1 MEVLTFYDGE
11 ILGAYLVTRD
21 DILICDPE
29 SEYYPVVEEL
39 GGEVI
44 RLAADSK
51 DYLERMKTGKKELDA
66 RNAAKT
72 QELHDLNTEQIK

>member
-11 ILGAYLVTRD
+11 ILGTYLVTRD

-44 RLAADSK
+44 RLAAEHRSI
-51 DYLERMKTGKKELDA
+51 Y
-66 RNAAKT
+66 
-72 QELHDLNTEQIK
+72 QQ